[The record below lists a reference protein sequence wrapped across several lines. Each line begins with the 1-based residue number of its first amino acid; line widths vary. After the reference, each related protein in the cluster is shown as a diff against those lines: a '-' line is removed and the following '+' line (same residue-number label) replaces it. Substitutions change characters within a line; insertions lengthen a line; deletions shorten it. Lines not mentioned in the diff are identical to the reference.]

1 MKADFTRSRLARAR
15 RAGTGVAT
23 LSATLTAMALGVHL
37 RLMLQAYGFP
47 EGMAAEV
54 GAVIDHLILQD
65 GNDFNEYANGLLNMV
80 TLIDRLDLVNHRL
93 KAYAAPTSADMSYW
107 IWFAAGGF
115 LSGGLFK
122 LGLTP
127 YWPVAS
133 WLLSSC
139 LLASTAFAIES
150 EPWWAVFAIP
160 AALYAWLYFAY
171 RSVVQAMG
179 EDAALLQT
187 ELDKLASDAHLY
199 PEQLQTVLQTLRS
212 RGDAVLPKLQAARR
226 AAVRGLGCLGLSVPP
241 STVGEGA
248 AAAAA
253 AAEGGEQQEEQ
264 QAAADL

>member
-1 MKADFTRSRLARAR
+1 MEADFIRSRLARAR

-54 GAVIDHLILQD
+54 GAVIDHLILQ
-65 GNDFNEYANGLLNMV
+65 
-80 TLIDRLDLVNHRL
+80 
-93 KAYAAPTSADMSYW
+93 
-107 IWFAAGGF
+107 
-115 LSGGLFK
+115 
-122 LGLTP
+122 
-127 YWPVAS
+127 
-133 WLLSSC
+133 
-139 LLASTAFAIES
+139 
-150 EPWWAVFAIP
+150 
-160 AALYAWLYFAY
+160 AALCAWLYFAY

-199 PEQLQTVLQTLRS
+199 PEQLQPVLQTLRS

-253 AAEGGEQQEEQ
+253 AA
-264 QAAADL
+264 